1 MSDFSVLVSGH
12 SKEWRENL
20 VAAFKQNGFEKVVS
34 DDETDLM
41 QLVRKIYPDVV
52 LRRVDNHSEPIELV
66 KELKSLSPF
75 TIAIIIVDNPDYY
88 DIQGLISFGVMG
100 CLPIRL
106 RPRQIV
112 MAVELIVSA
121 GILCLPRLNPRVF
134 GHYQESS
141 KDILHLLTAREKEIL
156 HMLRKNN
163 SNQEMADELYL
174 SISTVKTHLRSIFR
188 KLGLRSRREAL
199 VLLNE
204 LDLPDKN
211 EAIRPLSTNININT
225 DRAAD
230 ESVKLRIIKK

>member
-88 DIQGLISFGVMG
+88 DIQGLISYGVMG

-121 GILCLPRLNPRVF
+121 GILCLPRLSPRVF

>member
-52 LRRVDNHSEPIELV
+52 LRRVDNQSEPIEMV

-75 TIAIIIVDNPDYY
+75 TIAIIIVDNPEYY
-88 DIQGLISFGVMG
+88 DIQGLISYGVMG

-121 GILCLPRLNPRVF
+121 GILCLPRLSPRVF
-134 GHYQESS
+134 EHYQESS

-156 HMLRKNN
+156 YMLGKNS